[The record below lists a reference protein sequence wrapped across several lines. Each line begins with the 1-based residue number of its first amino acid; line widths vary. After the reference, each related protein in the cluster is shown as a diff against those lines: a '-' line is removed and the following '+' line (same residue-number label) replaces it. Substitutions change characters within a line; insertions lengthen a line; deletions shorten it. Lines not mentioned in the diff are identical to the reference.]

1 MEKSSVLHLQGG
13 IVSYLVEPYP
23 QLSFTNSKSEPPTVL
38 TERAYCNLM
47 RCLPTVGRRV
57 KKMTEAIET
66 DGCEDQTFYVANIF
80 ERYSKSV
87 RIEAWV
93 YNKKVYIFIKS
104 YFKSNRPYLANV
116 NSNEKIDV
124 DPEVEDEQL
133 KRFEQVIK
141 QKSGTSQWITNW
153 MPTKGIF
160 RIQTEEI
167 VHLQKFVIDNL
178 CWLVVWT
185 NLIKFNFH
193 FSLLLLSKP
202 VWVWLQG
209 CWCLSHTRNANKSIE
224 REFWNN
230 K

>member
-66 DGCEDQTFYVANIF
+66 DGCEDQTFYVANLF
-80 ERYSKSV
+80 ERSSKRV
-87 RIEAWV
+87 RIEACV

-178 CWLVVWT
+178 C
-185 NLIKFNFH
+185 
-193 FSLLLLSKP
+193 
-202 VWVWLQG
+202 
-209 CWCLSHTRNANKSIE
+209 
-224 REFWNN
+224 
-230 K
+230 